1 MLPEFEA
8 IMKDH
13 QSYDQILDTL
23 IILRRLFKGSDENF
37 PFY

>member
-1 MLPEFEA
+1 
-8 IMKDH
+8 MKDY

-37 PFY
+37 PYYQESF